1 MNAETGGATPFQGQ
15 FLGQGHLEQL
25 LLRWAPQPDQT
36 ASSVYLRPGTGSQ
49 FLETSGPEGRGWL
62 NHLTALGLPPAR
74 WDTGLAGLRAG
85 NAALVIIPP
94 FPVLQDRLTT
104 AWDVEPLLALVRAEY
119 TIGVVLLRLGR
130 YAVVVYRGDRLLSSK
145 TDTRYVK
152 GRHHA
157 GGTSQQRFQRI
168 REGQVRRLYDEA
180 CQVTQNQLVPYAPQ
194 LDYILLGGERFTLNG
209 FLKACPYLEQFR
221 SIILSRRLNIREPKH
236 ATLEQVAAMLR
247 ESRVYQFRW

>member
-1 MNAETGGATPFQGQ
+1 
-15 FLGQGHLEQL
+15 
-25 LLRWAPQPDQT
+25 
-36 ASSVYLRPGTGSQ
+36 
-49 FLETSGPEGRGWL
+49 L
-62 NHLTALGLPPAR
+62 NHLAELDPHLSQS
-74 WDTGLAGLRAG
+74 DTGLAGLRAG
-85 NAALVIIPP
+85 DEALAIIPP
-94 FPVLQDRLTT
+94 FPILQDRLTPT
-104 AWDVEPLLALVRAEY
+104 WDVAPLLALVGAEY

-130 YAVVVYRGDRLLSSK
+130 YSVAVYQGDRVLSAK

-168 REGQVRRLYDEA
+168 REGQIRRLYDAA
-180 CQVTQNQLVPYAPQ
+180 CQVTQSQLAPYARQ

-221 SIILSRRLNIREPKH
+221 GILLGRRLNIREPKH
-236 ATLEQVAAMLR
+236 DTLEQVAGMLR